1 MSNKS
6 EEKIFKVFK
15 KVFKFKKK
23 SENKLSPQNIN
34 GWDSLGHLKL
44 IAELNKTFKIDISFE
59 DTIRIKNLGDIYKIC
74 KKYIGKK

>member
-1 MSNKS
+1 MSKKS
-6 EEKIFKVFK
+6 EEKIFKIFK
-15 KVFKFKKK
+15 KVFKFNKK

-34 GWDSLGHLKL
+34 EWDSLGHLRL

-59 DTIRIKNLGDIYKIC
+59 DIIKIKNLGDIYKIC